1 MLTFQVC
8 IRTKPYFNFAVLF
21 RIVPTNQLYY
31 ILQRLSSKMRSKFQI
46 LQKSFLGP
54 TNSSNP
60 LLQTCIIQNNT
71 ALKQAVTNGAAAPS
85 FGTIRNNTALKL
97 MPL

>member
-1 MLTFQVC
+1 
-8 IRTKPYFNFAVLF
+8 
-21 RIVPTNQLYY
+21 
-31 ILQRLSSKMRSKFQI
+31 MRSKFQI

-85 FGTIRNNTALKL
+85 FGTIRNNTALKPKTSL
-97 MPL
+97 LEHDGSFGTIRNNTALKLRS